1 MSYIRYRKPS
11 KELMSKRR
19 KEYEEKYESEI
30 DWLIGNEL
38 INDNKFLMDMLEILV
53 TGKRPFSDKMLNA
66 VRKSMTSF
74 RYDQIKREERKKEIQ
89 PQIKK
94 LESLLINI
102 LDQIST
108 DVKDNDLDGMK
119 TKYYHDKTNIKFIS
133 SIKDQLETNLS
144 LTKKQMS
151 IVNKIHNTYMKG
163 TK

>member
-1 MSYIRYRKPS
+1 MPYTKYRKPS
-11 KELMSKRR
+11 QELMAKRR
-19 KEYEEKYESEI
+19 KEYEKEYEPEI
-30 DWLIGNEL
+30 DWLIGNDL

-74 RYDQIKREERKKEIQ
+74 RYDKIKREERKKEIQ

>member
-1 MSYIRYRKPS
+1 MPYTKYRKPS
-11 KELMSKRR
+11 QELMAKRR
-19 KEYEEKYESEI
+19 KEYEKEYEPEI
-30 DWLIGNEL
+30 DWLIGNDL

-74 RYDQIKREERKKEIQ
+74 RYDEIKREERKKEIQ

>member
-1 MSYIRYRKPS
+1 MPYTKYRKPAQ
-11 KELMSKRR
+11 ELMAKRR
-19 KEYEEKYESEI
+19 KEYEKEYEPEI
-30 DWLIGNEL
+30 DWLIGNDL

-108 DVKDNDLDGMK
+108 DVKDNDLDEMK

>member
-1 MSYIRYRKPS
+1 MPYTKYRKPS
-11 KELMSKRR
+11 QELMAKRR
-19 KEYEEKYESEI
+19 KEYEKEYEPEI
-30 DWLIGNEL
+30 DWLIGNDL

>member
-1 MSYIRYRKPS
+1 MPYTKYRKPS
-11 KELMSKRR
+11 QELMAKRR
-19 KEYEEKYESEI
+19 KEYEKEYEPEI
-30 DWLIGNEL
+30 DWLIGNDL

-74 RYDQIKREERKKEIQ
+74 RYDKIKREERKKEIQ

-108 DVKDNDLDGMK
+108 DVKDNDLD
-119 TKYYHDKTNIKFIS
+119 
-133 SIKDQLETNLS
+133 
-144 LTKKQMS
+144 
-151 IVNKIHNTYMKG
+151 
-163 TK
+163 

>member
-38 INDNKFLMDMLEILV
+38 INDNKFLMEMLEILV

>member
-1 MSYIRYRKPS
+1 MPYTKYRKPS
-11 KELMSKRR
+11 QELMAKRR
-19 KEYEEKYESEI
+19 KEYEKEYEPEI
-30 DWLIGNEL
+30 DWLIGNDL

-108 DVKDNDLDGMK
+108 DVKDNNLDGMK

>member
-1 MSYIRYRKPS
+1 MPYTKYRKPS
-11 KELMSKRR
+11 QELMAKRR
-19 KEYEEKYESEI
+19 KEYEKKYEPEI
-30 DWLIGNEL
+30 DWLIGNDL

-74 RYDQIKREERKKEIQ
+74 RYDKIKREERKKEIQ

-119 TKYYHDKTNIKFIS
+119 TKYYHDKTNVKFIS

>member
-1 MSYIRYRKPS
+1 MPYTKYRKPS
-11 KELMSKRR
+11 QELMAKRR
-19 KEYEEKYESEI
+19 KEYEKNYEPEI
-30 DWLIGNEL
+30 EWLIGNEL

-108 DVKDNDLDGMK
+108 DVKDNNLDGMK

>member
-1 MSYIRYRKPS
+1 MPYTKYRKPS
-11 KELMSKRR
+11 QELMAKRR
-19 KEYEEKYESEI
+19 KEYEKNYEPEI
-30 DWLIGNEL
+30 EWLIGNEL

-74 RYDQIKREERKKEIQ
+74 RYDEIKREERKKEIQ

>member
-1 MSYIRYRKPS
+1 MPYTKYRKPS
-11 KELMSKRR
+11 QELMAKRR
-19 KEYEEKYESEI
+19 KEYEKKYEPEI
-30 DWLIGNEL
+30 DWLIGNKL
-38 INDNKFLMDMLEILV
+38 INDNKFLLEMLEILV

-74 RYDQIKREERKKEIQ
+74 RYDKIKREERKKEIQ

>member
-1 MSYIRYRKPS
+1 MSYIKYRKPS

-19 KEYEEKYESEI
+19 VEYEKKYEPEI

>member
-1 MSYIRYRKPS
+1 MPYTKYRKPS
-11 KELMSKRR
+11 QELMAKRR
-19 KEYEEKYESEI
+19 KEYEKEYESEI
-30 DWLIGNEL
+30 DWLIGNDL

>member
-1 MSYIRYRKPS
+1 MPYTKYRKPS
-11 KELMSKRR
+11 QELMAKRR
-19 KEYEEKYESEI
+19 KEYEKKYEPEI
-30 DWLIGNEL
+30 DWLIGNDL

-74 RYDQIKREERKKEIQ
+74 RYDKIKREERKKEIQ

>member
-1 MSYIRYRKPS
+1 MPYTKYRKPS
-11 KELMSKRR
+11 QELMAKRR
-19 KEYEEKYESEI
+19 KEYEKKYEPEI
-30 DWLIGNEL
+30 DWLIGNDL

-53 TGKRPFSDKMLNA
+53 TGKRPFSDKMRNA

-74 RYDQIKREERKKEIQ
+74 RYDKIKREERKKEIQ

>member
-1 MSYIRYRKPS
+1 MPYTKYRKPS
-11 KELMSKRR
+11 QELMAKRR
-19 KEYEEKYESEI
+19 KEYEKKYEPEI
-30 DWLIGNEL
+30 DWLIGNDL

-53 TGKRPFSDKMLNA
+53 TGKRPFSDKMLDA

-74 RYDQIKREERKKEIQ
+74 RYDKIKREERKKEIQ

-94 LESLLINI
+94 LESLLNNI

>member
-1 MSYIRYRKPS
+1 MPYTKYRKPS
-11 KELMSKRR
+11 QELMAKRR
-19 KEYEEKYESEI
+19 KEYEKKYEPEI
-30 DWLIGNEL
+30 DWLIGNDL

-53 TGKRPFSDKMLNA
+53 TGKRPFSDKMLDA

-74 RYDQIKREERKKEIQ
+74 RYDENKREERKKEIQ